1 MRPLVAA
8 FHKVAYV
15 IGEKAGMSKE
25 ALQPYA
31 QKQPVDIGTL
41 TPGAPLLG
49 NGMVPSGNLKKI
61 ETADVPG
68 DIEGVKTAQKT
79 QQATDKGMPKEGRQ
93 LPSLALAL
101 ICTGIRKQAALS
113 TEASHLMEEIFGH
126 VAEVVARKPDIK
138 IDEMMRSIKNSFP
151 KITQSKELDVRK
163 VKGLVRDELTQ
174 YRPEP
179 RITKEPEVISAEFKA
194 ASAPAVPSTA
204 PELPKTTEPAA
215 AAAAPAAPKADPYAP
230 IPLAKDVPP
239 VVPPTEPTP
248 SAPVPKTPRKP
259 RAKFTDPNPDSDES
273 LLEKGTN
280 VLWNNK
286 GKIGAGAGTLA
297 AGTYGTEKVLDYK
310 AGQKAKADQVARA
323 NAKYGE
329 GPKDQWDFKED
340 ASTSDVDAQQ
350 QRKINLIYGVLGGAG
365 LGAAGGIAY
374 ENMLSPQNK
383 EEAPSI
389 IGTTVAG
396 AGLGG
401 LTAMALNALQKRNKP
416 QSYGDFQ
423 KEVKTNSNYKIK

>member
-151 KITQSKELDVRK
+151 KITQSKELDFRK

-179 RITKEPEVISAEFKA
+179 RITKEPEVISA
-194 ASAPAVPSTA
+194 VPSTA
-204 PELPKTTEPAA
+204 PELPKTTEPAAAA

-248 SAPVPKTPRKP
+248 SAPV
-259 RAKFTDPNPDSDES
+259 S

-310 AGQKAKADQVARA
+310 ADQKAKADQVARA

-340 ASTSDVDAQQ
+340 ASTSDIEAQQ
-350 QRKINLIYGVLGGAG
+350 KRKMNLIYGVLGGAG
-365 LGAAGGIAY
+365 LGAAGGMAY
-374 ENMLSPQNK
+374 EHMLPASDQK
-383 EEAPSI
+383 DAPSI